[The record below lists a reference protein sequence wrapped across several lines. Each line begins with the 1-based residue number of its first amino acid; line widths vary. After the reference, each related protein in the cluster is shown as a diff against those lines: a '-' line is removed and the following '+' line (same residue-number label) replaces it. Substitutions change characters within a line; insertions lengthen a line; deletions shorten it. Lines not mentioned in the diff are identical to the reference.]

1 MSFTCTQ
8 FDCYVF
14 GKQLKD
20 LGVAARSRIMHQDSL
35 KSAIRRSLTKP
46 LQLPSADGH
55 EAVQSRAIGKPKTG
69 SAMEFTSG
77 RSHSGQDPTS
87 SKGREEEK
95 TVAYRNSNDFQL
107 LQVSR
112 EAHRLAQVI
121 DSWSNSA
128 NIDSRSQF
136 FADDLLRGAL
146 DLQESLDMLKK
157 LQDASKKMPRIG
169 NKQKQVE
176 EICARELGSQR
187 FAVGNYRNRLHES
200 RHSADDF
207 SRDCVEE
214 LKQVIKESL
223 HKTNILSSSSDDEKN
238 SSSRSMRYGT
248 SNVFEDKH
256 LPTST
261 VPVMSIC
268 STDNPRKARS
278 SNLIAKLMG
287 LEQATPEI
295 VQHSKKE
302 EKKNCVNSRRPGFD
316 VEMPKAREMPFF
328 VRDKCQKQHELAE
341 LIETMHFKR
350 SLKQSQVEEN
360 GFEMPF
366 FGNTEPKQC
375 RRNLHDVEQLPPI
388 VIMKSLHLRYQ
399 ESDVEKG
406 LDMDNTSMQDRIQA
420 VKLVRE
426 NSSYYKHVLAKTL
439 EAKEVKHMEKD
450 VTEPLPYYETPSSLF
465 HKQQPKKAVAVQK
478 KNNGEEKPSRLNVK
492 KQEEKG
498 VKATRIPISHPK
510 ISAVQAKPNKELPV
524 ARTKASAH
532 VTAPQNQDLKSPLG
546 PISKAP
552 IDSSKNKNRSGA
564 KPIRKSAIAESVD
577 DGKKRK
583 ENGKSIRSNKT
594 NDVPAATGTTHGDD
608 FFKQAEQD
616 TKPFEPGRHS
626 PTMLADYMNKD
637 HNIFCEATSKNNQD
651 GKDYGLKEAIQL
663 PDCNKVDAAAAG
675 TEDELKNV
683 FLSSRSFVGCAKQFF
698 NVDATEPV
706 YHRSESA
713 DELAKC
719 DSKLLLDISEEL
731 MTRKYHQQKHQLG
744 HPLMQAKSW
753 SRITYLSIDKLVE
766 EVIDGI
772 RKLSHSKLDS
782 IATSED
788 SLYIRLERELTC
800 KDTAINSVWDIGWD
814 NRICPEEAEQV
825 VEELG
830 KQILSSLI
838 QESALELIQGQRR

>member
-1 MSFTCTQ
+1 M
-8 FDCYVF
+8 Y
-14 GKQLKD
+14 
-20 LGVAARSRIMHQDSL
+20 QDSL

-87 SKGREEEK
+87 SKDREEEQA
-95 TVAYRNSNDFQL
+95 VAYRNSNDFQL

-146 DLQESLDMLKK
+146 GLQESLDMLKK
-157 LQDASKKMPRIG
+157 CQDASRKMPRI
-169 NKQKQVE
+169 NSKQKQVE
-176 EICARELGSQR
+176 EICERELGSQR
-187 FAVGNYRNRLHES
+187 FAVSNYRNRLHES
-200 RHSADDF
+200 RSSADDF

-248 SNVFEDKH
+248 SNHFEDKH
-256 LPTST
+256 LAKST
-261 VPVMSIC
+261 VPVTSIC

-287 LEQATPEI
+287 LEQARPEI
-295 VQHSKKE
+295 VQPSKKE
-302 EKKNCVNSRRPGFD
+302 EKKNCVNSWRPGFD
-316 VEMPKAREMPFF
+316 VEMPKAREMPFLAQ
-328 VRDKCQKQHELAE
+328 DKCQKQHELDE
-341 LIETMHFKR
+341 LIENMHFER
-350 SLKQSQVEEN
+350 RLKQSQVEEN
-360 GFEMPF
+360 GLEMPF
-366 FGNTEPKQC
+366 FGATEPKQC
-375 RRNLHDVEQLPPI
+375 RRNLHNVEQLPPI

-406 LDMDNTSMQDRIQA
+406 LDRDKTSMQDRIQA

-426 NSSYYKHVLAKTL
+426 NSSYHKHVLAKTL

-465 HKQQPKKAVAVQK
+465 HKQQNKKAVTVQK
-478 KNNGEEKPSRLNVK
+478 KNTGEEKPSRLNVK
-492 KQEEKG
+492 KQEEKR

-510 ISAVQAKPNKELPV
+510 ISAVQEKPNKELPV

-532 VTAPQNQDLKSPLG
+532 VTATQNQDLKSPLR

-552 IDSSKNKNRSGA
+552 IDCSRNRNRSGA

-594 NDVPAATGTTHGDD
+594 NDVPEITGTSHGDD
-608 FFKQAEQD
+608 DFKQEGQD
-616 TKPFEPGRHS
+616 TKPFDP
-626 PTMLADYMNKD
+626 DNVNKD

-651 GKDYGLKEAIQL
+651 GKDYRLTEAVQL

-675 TEDELKNV
+675 TDDELKNV

-706 YHRSESA
+706 HHRSESA
-713 DELAKC
+713 DEVGKC

-731 MTRKYHQQKHQLG
+731 MTWKYHQQKHHLG

-766 EVIDGI
+766 EIIDGI
-772 RKLSHSKLDS
+772 RKLSSYSKLDS
-782 IATSED
+782 VAASED

-800 KDTAINSVWDIGWD
+800 KDPAVNSVWDIGWD
-814 NRICPEEAEQV
+814 NRICPEEADQV
-825 VEELG
+825 AEELG

-838 QESALELIQGQRR
+838 RESALELIQGQCR

>member
-1 MSFTCTQ
+1 
-8 FDCYVF
+8 
-14 GKQLKD
+14 
-20 LGVAARSRIMHQDSL
+20 MHQDSL

-55 EAVQSRAIGKPKTG
+55 EAVQYRAIGKPKTG

-77 RSHSGQDPTS
+77 RSHSGQDPAS
-87 SKGREEEK
+87 SKGREEEQAA
-95 TVAYRNSNDFQL
+95 AYRNSNDFQL

-136 FADDLLRGAL
+136 FVDDLLRGAL

-157 LQDASKKMPRIG
+157 LQDASKKMPRI
-169 NKQKQVE
+169 NSKQKQVD
-176 EICARELGSQR
+176 EICERELGSQR
-187 FAVGNYRNRLHES
+187 FAVGSYRNRLHES
-200 RHSADDF
+200 RCSADDF

-223 HKTNILSSSSDDEKN
+223 HKTNVLSSSSDDEKN

-248 SNVFEDKH
+248 SNHFEDKH
-256 LPTST
+256 LAKST
-261 VPVMSIC
+261 VPVTSIC

-287 LEQATPEI
+287 LEQAPPEI

-302 EKKNCVNSRRPGFD
+302 EKKNCMKLPMPGFD
-316 VEMPKAREMPFF
+316 VEMPFLLQ
-328 VRDKCQKQHELAE
+328 DKCQKQHELDE
-341 LIETMHFKR
+341 LIETMHFER
-350 SLKQSQVEEN
+350 RLKQSQVEEN
-360 GFEMPF
+360 GLKMPF
-366 FGNTEPKQC
+366 FGATEPKQC
-375 RRNLHDVEQLPPI
+375 RRNLHDVDQLPPI

-406 LDMDNTSMQDRIQA
+406 LDRDKTSMLDRIQA

-426 NSSYYKHVLAKTL
+426 NSSYHKHVLAKTL
-439 EAKEVKHMEKD
+439 EAKEVKHTEMD
-450 VTEPLPYYETPSSLF
+450 VTEPFPYYETPSLY
-465 HKQQPKKAVAVQK
+465 HKQQHKKAVTVQK
-478 KNNGEEKPSRLNVK
+478 KNTGEGKPSRLNVK

-510 ISAVQAKPNKELPV
+510 ISAVQAMPNKELPV

-532 VTAPQNQDLKSPLG
+532 VTVPQNQDLKSPLR

-552 IDSSKNKNRSGA
+552 IDYSKNKNRSGA
-564 KPIRKSAIAESVD
+564 KPIRKSAIAESMD

-594 NDVPAATGTTHGDD
+594 NDVPEATGTSHGDD
-608 FFKQAEQD
+608 DFKQAEQD
-616 TKPFEPGRHS
+616 TKPFDP
-626 PTMLADYMNKD
+626 DNVNKD
-637 HNIFCEATSKNNQD
+637 LNIFCEAASKNNQD
-651 GKDYGLKEAIQL
+651 GKDYRLTEAVQL
-663 PDCNKVDAAAAG
+663 PDCNIVDAAAAG

-698 NVDATEPV
+698 NIDATEPV
-706 YHRSESA
+706 HHRSESTN
-713 DELAKC
+713 EVGKC

-731 MTRKYHQQKHQLG
+731 MTRKYHQQMHHLG
-744 HPLMQAKSW
+744 HPPMQAKSW

-766 EVIDGI
+766 EIIDGI
-772 RKLSHSKLDS
+772 RKLSSYSKLDS
-782 IATSED
+782 VATSED

-814 NRICPEEAEQV
+814 NRICPEEADRV
-825 VEELG
+825 AEELG

-838 QESALELIQGQRR
+838 QESALELIQGQCR

>member
-1 MSFTCTQ
+1 M
-8 FDCYVF
+8 Y
-14 GKQLKD
+14 
-20 LGVAARSRIMHQDSL
+20 QDSL

-87 SKGREEEK
+87 SKGREEEQA
-95 TVAYRNSNDFQL
+95 VAYRNSNDFQL

-128 NIDSRSQF
+128 KIDSRSQF

-146 DLQESLDMLKK
+146 GLQESLDMLKK
-157 LQDASKKMPRIG
+157 CQDASRKMPRI
-169 NKQKQVE
+169 NSKQKQVE
-176 EICARELGSQR
+176 EICERELGSQR
-187 FAVGNYRNRLHES
+187 FAVSNYQNRLHES
-200 RHSADDF
+200 RSSADDF

-248 SNVFEDKH
+248 INHFEDKH
-256 LPTST
+256 LAKST
-261 VPVMSIC
+261 VPVTSIC

-287 LEQATPEI
+287 LEQARPEI
-295 VQHSKKE
+295 VQPSKKE

-316 VEMPKAREMPFF
+316 VEMPKAREMPYLAQ
-328 VRDKCQKQHELAE
+328 DKCQKQHELDE
-341 LIETMHFKR
+341 LIETMHFER
-350 SLKQSQVEEN
+350 RLKQSQVEEN
-360 GFEMPF
+360 GLEMPF
-366 FGNTEPKQC
+366 FGATDPKQC
-375 RRNLHDVEQLPPI
+375 RRNLHNVEQLPPI

-406 LDMDNTSMQDRIQA
+406 LDRDKTSMQDRIQA

-426 NSSYYKHVLAKTL
+426 NSSYHKHVLAKTL
-439 EAKEVKHMEKD
+439 EAKEVKHMEMD

-465 HKQQPKKAVAVQK
+465 HKQQKKAVTVQK
-478 KNNGEEKPSRLNVK
+478 KNTGEEKPSRLNVK
-492 KQEEKG
+492 KQEEKR

-510 ISAVQAKPNKELPV
+510 ISAVQEKPNKELPV

-532 VTAPQNQDLKSPLG
+532 VTATQNQDLKSPLR

-552 IDSSKNKNRSGA
+552 IDCSKNRNRSGA

-594 NDVPAATGTTHGDD
+594 NDVPEVTGTSHGDD
-608 FFKQAEQD
+608 EFKQAGQD
-616 TKPFEPGRHS
+616 TKPFDP
-626 PTMLADYMNKD
+626 DNVNKD

-651 GKDYGLKEAIQL
+651 GKDYRLTEAVQL

-675 TEDELKNV
+675 TDDELKNV

-706 YHRSESA
+706 HHRSESA
-713 DELAKC
+713 DEVGKC

-731 MTRKYHQQKHQLG
+731 MTRKYHQQKHHLG

-753 SRITYLSIDKLVE
+753 SRLTYLSIDKLVE
-766 EVIDGI
+766 EIIDRI
-772 RKLSHSKLDS
+772 RKLSSYSKLDS
-782 IATSED
+782 VAASED

-800 KDTAINSVWDIGWD
+800 KDPAINSVWDIGWD
-814 NRICPEEAEQV
+814 NRICPEEADQV
-825 VEELG
+825 AEELG

-838 QESALELIQGQRR
+838 QESALELVQGQCR